1 MPKNSRN
8 AAKKRNASSKSTE
21 QRLKEM
27 QTKMNYMC
35 KLNQKLQ
42 PAASKTNGGV
52 LSRIKRSI
60 DNNRMTTA
68 FFMLFL
74 NIGSRYINL
83 NFTSSQE
90 YYIRKMLIPEVLI
103 FSISW
108 MGSRDILIAASI
120 TLGYSL
126 ITRLL
131 LNENSNF
138 CIVKAK
144 MQQVKSLID
153 TNNDNKISDKELEN
167 AIKVLAKAKED
178 SKAVNN
184 LKTQQ
189 SSQHSSQQPS
199 SSLAQPIKEESR
211 EKNSLKPNGILEYPD
226 DSNNTNN
233 DNDELFGLNL
243 GQMSMNEVNIDN
255 MDLNEIPTFEPLSNS
270 HSTKGS
276 KTIMTHGSMPITPI
290 NSGTLEPFTS
300 LPSVS

>member
-1 MPKNSRN
+1 
-8 AAKKRNASSKSTE
+8 
-21 QRLKEM
+21 M

-42 PAASKTNGGV
+42 PAASKTDGGI
-52 LSRIKRSI
+52 LSRIKRGI

-178 SKAVNN
+178 SKAVNKLN
-184 LKTQQ
+184 TNTQQ
-189 SSQHSSQQPS
+189 SSP
-199 SSLAQPIKEESR
+199 QPIKEESR
-211 EKNSLKPNGILEYPD
+211 EKNSLKSNGILEYPD

-255 MDLNEIPTFEPLSNS
+255 MDLNDIPTFEPLSNS

-276 KTIMTHGSMPITPI
+276 KAIMTHGSMPITPI
-290 NSGTLEPFTS
+290 SSSTLEPFTS

>member
-226 DSNNTNN
+226 DSNNIN
-233 DNDELFGLNL
+233 NDELFGLNL

-270 HSTKGS
+270 HITKGN
-276 KTIMTHGSMPITPI
+276 KAIMTHGSMPITPI